1 MAWKKTR
8 PERSATPIARP
19 QEAWLLACAVL
30 TLAPHVQHAPT
41 WLGLA
46 TGAALGWRAL
56 LWWLRRPLPTRWLLT
71 LLVLAGTIG
80 VFATYRQLFGK
91 DPGVA
96 LLIMFLALK
105 LLELRSVRDA
115 LAAVFLCYF
124 LLLTHFLND
133 QEIEVAAI
141 TLAALLVITAA
152 LASLNRAAGKPGS
165 QLRLAAAM
173 LAQATPF
180 MLILFLLFPRVQGPL
195 WGLPVDAYSGLTGL
209 SETMSPGSI
218 SGLSVSGAIAFRA
231 RFEGTPP
238 AQNLLYWRGPVL
250 RFFDGRV
257 WRAGPESL
265 LSELPYEAAE
275 SGLAYTVTLEP
286 HNKPWLFALEL
297 PAMLPPESR
306 MRGDYQLLARSLI
319 RNRIRYEMRSI
330 PTLAPGAD
338 LSPREIKANLLLPA
352 QVNPRARAL
361 AASWRQRLGD
371 DAAIVREALTHFRR
385 EGFIYTLS
393 PPVLGDNS
401 MDEFLFNTRRGFCE
415 HYASAFVFLMRAA
428 DVPARVVTG
437 YQGGE
442 FNPVDGHLIVRQSD
456 AHAWAEVWFG
466 ARGWQRVDPT
476 AAIAPNRI
484 ESGLAAA
491 IPEGEAL
498 PLAARADLAWLRGL
512 RYRWEAMNNSWN
524 QWVLGYNPERQ
535 REVLARLGMR
545 EPDWQRMTAAMATLS
560 GLVMLLLVAWALRRR
575 SRMDP
580 ALAAWN
586 RLSRRLARI
595 GLARQAWEG
604 PADYARRVARTRPS
618 LGPDVESIA
627 RLYAALRY
635 GRGSDAGGLA
645 RMKRLIARLDTASGP
660 S

>member
-195 WGLPVDAYSGLTGL
+195 WGLPVNAYSGLTGL